1 MSHTGYICKASVP
14 ASRLWLSTVAHKMLP
29 LFLQINA
36 ATCAA
41 SLEWL
46 EGRRGM
52 NDYSDE
58 FHDHVATVLAEA
70 EKVVVA
76 AERL

>member
-1 MSHTGYICKASVP
+1 
-14 ASRLWLSTVAHKMLP
+14 MLP

-41 SLEWL
+41 ALEWL

>member
-1 MSHTGYICKASVP
+1 
-14 ASRLWLSTVAHKMLP
+14 MLP

-76 AERL
+76 AERLYVSVSIRPQTIKGLHYLQAFYRNS